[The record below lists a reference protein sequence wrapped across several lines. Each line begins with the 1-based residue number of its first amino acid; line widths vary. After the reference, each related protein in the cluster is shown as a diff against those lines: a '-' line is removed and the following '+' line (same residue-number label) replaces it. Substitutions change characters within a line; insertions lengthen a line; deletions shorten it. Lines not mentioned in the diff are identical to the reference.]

1 MSLLRIIKL
10 FFVVAVF
17 ALCANA
23 ATQITDISSTDSSV
37 VVTTN
42 TQLTN
47 GDFKIGSVD
56 GTPFKKYY
64 DIKAVLSIKP
74 NSLKTTFSEIKY
86 AQFNKDITRVVFA
99 CPKETVFQTKLDG
112 NKLVISWQSDQK
124 TPTQKLL
131 EVSSKEPPKES
142 VKEVKQVDSSNDND
156 DKLPVMAIRSKSS
169 NKNKLVILDPG
180 HGGKDSG
187 AVGVGGRKEKDA
199 VLAISKFT
207 KDVLTQ
213 KGYKVIM
220 TRSDDVFI
228 ELKDRTAFAN
238 NKNADVFVSIH
249 ANAVDGKKTNVSNH
263 HGIETYFLSP
273 ARSERAKRV
282 SELENGV
289 DMDEMD
295 AHKDIFLNFLNR
307 GKIIESNK
315 LAIDAQKAMLANLRS
330 KYPNTTDG
338 GVREAPFW
346 VLVGAQMP
354 AILVEVG
361 YITHPNEGVMLLDPT
376 YQMIL
381 AKSIADG
388 VDAYFTNSQ

>member
-1 MSLLRIIKL
+1 MSLLRAIK
-10 FFVVAVF
+10 FFVVFLAF
-17 ALCANA
+17 AICADA
-23 ATQITDISSTDSSV
+23 ATIITDITSTESSLTI
-37 VVTTN
+37 TTN
-42 TQLTN
+42 TQLIN
-47 GDFKIGSVD
+47 SDYKVGSVE
-56 GTPFKKYY
+56 GTPYKKYY

-99 CPKETVFQTKLDG
+99 CPKETVFQTKIDG
-112 NKLVISWQSDQK
+112 NKLIISWQSDQK

-131 EVSSKEPPKES
+131 EVSQKEPAKEQ
-142 VKEVKQVDSSNDND
+142 KHTDDANDSDE
-156 DKLPVMAIRSKSS
+156 KLPIVALKSKNY

-187 AVGVGGRKEKDA
+187 AVGIGGRKEKDS
-199 VLAISKFT
+199 VLAISKYT
-207 KDVLTQ
+207 KEALVA

-249 ANAVDGKKTNVSNH
+249 ANAVDGRKTNVANH

-330 KYPNTTDG
+330 KYPSTVDG

-361 YITHPNEGVMLLDPT
+361 YITHPNEGVMLLDPM

-388 VDAYFTNSQ
+388 VDSYFTNNQ